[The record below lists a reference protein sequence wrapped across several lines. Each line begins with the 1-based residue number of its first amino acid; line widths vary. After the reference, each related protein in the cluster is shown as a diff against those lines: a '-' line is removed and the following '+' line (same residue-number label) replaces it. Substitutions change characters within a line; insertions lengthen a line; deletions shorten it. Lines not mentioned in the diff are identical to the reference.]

1 MFLVENVVPASYA
14 TVIHGGGGSAKSVL
28 VMLLGM
34 AVAGGTD
41 EWLGLK
47 VHGSGHVL
55 FLDFELDTEEQH
67 RRVRDLAAGL
77 DIPVSEKLGYLSALG
92 MGTREAF
99 KLALKY

>member
-1 MFLVENVVPASYA
+1 
-14 TVIHGGGGSAKSVL
+14 
-28 VMLLGM
+28 MLLGM

-47 VHGSGHVL
+47 VHGSEHGSEHVL
-55 FLDFELDTEEQH
+55 FLDFELDAEEQH

-92 MGTREAF
+92 MGAREAF

>member
-1 MFLVENVVPASYA
+1 
-14 TVIHGGGGSAKSVL
+14 
-28 VMLLGM
+28 MLLGM

-41 EWLGLK
+41 EGLGLK
-47 VHGSGHVL
+47 VHGSGHGSGHVL

-92 MGTREAF
+92 MGAREAF